1 MMKITDK
8 TKIKE
13 FKNIQD
19 IDSILDKYI
28 LNHLKNSDFNY
39 ETLGED
45 IFLLNPPEPYRVFF
59 DIKESSPETS
69 RIYCTT
75 MDDWNE
81 IYSSEEYLITP
92 SILLGVVS
100 LGRPYSI
107 EDTSIY
113 DDIVDSFEGA
123 IVSEESDLDFTYQI
137 FGRNQHGRDHI
148 TNDKYS
154 SLDIKFSKLK
164 LRFRVIFLEREGIVV
179 IKSSDNQKASNIGE
193 IDVSREMI
201 SNLSNVLI
209 MCVSNIFA
217 DNDI

>member
-8 TKIKE
+8 TKINEYK
-13 FKNIQD
+13 D
-19 IDSILDKYI
+19 IKDINSILDKYI
-28 LNHLKNSDFNY
+28 SNHLKNDDFNY

-45 IFLLNPPEPYRVFF
+45 AFLLNPPEPYRVFF

-92 SILLGVVS
+92 SISLGVVS

-113 DDIVDSFEGA
+113 DDIVDSFEDA
-123 IVSEESDLDFTYQI
+123 LSSENYNSEFTYQI

-154 SLDIKFSKLK
+154 SLDINFSKLK
-164 LRFRVIFLEREGIVV
+164 LRFRVIFLEREGLVV

-193 IDVSREMI
+193 IDASREMI
-201 SNLSNVLI
+201 SDLNKVLI
-209 MCVSNIFA
+209 MCISGIFVN
-217 DNDI
+217 NDI